1 MRVNKNELLF
11 AAFVDLEALVQEY
24 KRALLWLTHG
34 NHEATPELLVQET
47 REFMREL
54 KEKITGLLDV
64 IDLRTQ

>member
-34 NHEATPELLVQET
+34 NHEATPEPSVQET